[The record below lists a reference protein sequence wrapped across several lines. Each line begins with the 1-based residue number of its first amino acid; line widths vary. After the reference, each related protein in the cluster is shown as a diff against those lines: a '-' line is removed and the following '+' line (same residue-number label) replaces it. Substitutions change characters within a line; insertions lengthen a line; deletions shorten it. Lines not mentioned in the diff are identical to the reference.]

1 MSGDSASC
9 VGEKS
14 VDLKPYDIK
23 ISYSDSKN
31 RSSNFLQKTKKQY
44 IDNPMYWI
52 YVDFSNSGLCLVP
65 AKKVER
71 QFYSD

>member
-1 MSGDSASC
+1 MFGDSASC
-9 VGEKS
+9 VGEKY
-14 VDLKPYDIK
+14 VYLKPYDIK

-31 RSSNFLQKTKKQY
+31 LSSNFLQKTKKQY

-52 YVDFSNSGLCLVP
+52 HVDFSNSGLCLVP
-65 AKKVER
+65 AKKVEG